1 MDIAKETLKIQNK
14 IESKAQVITH
24 GKLARILRM
33 SKKPDMEEYKK
44 TILITLAGM
53 FLIGGIGFMIYLGFT
68 YIPPFFKD
76 LLNL

>member
-1 MDIAKETLKIQNK
+1 MDIAEETLNVQNK
-14 IESKAQVITH
+14 IEGKAQSIIH

-33 SKKPDMEEYKK
+33 SKKPDTEEYKK

-53 FLIGGIGFMIYLGFT
+53 VLIGGIGFTIYLCFT
-68 YIPPFFKD
+68 YIPPFFKT